1 MSSLIRRTF
10 FILFI
15 LGAFA
20 LSDSHA
26 FAATRQ
32 SIHVSNNWAG
42 YAAADGAYTNV
53 SGSWVV
59 PESTRTSKAISAD
72 AAWVGI
78 GGISTDD
85 LIQAGTQTIIRNG
98 RTEYMAWYEL
108 LPDGQTIVPLAITPG
123 DEVSASITEVT
134 PGFWHIILTNLT
146 TSQSYQTTVAYDSSH
161 SSAEW
166 IVERPLAVTNDA
178 TGYLPLSNFGDVTFT
193 DAMATA
199 DGRSDSIDDTS
210 AGPLIMAGSS
220 SRILAA
226 PQRLRDGSF
235 TVSYLTSPQS
245 TRYLRSLRRTYIIQH
260 DTTTSSRTQSY
271 QEINTNYVIRVVF
284 DESR

>member
-1 MSSLIRRTF
+1 MHPFLRRTAL
-10 FILFI
+10 ILFI

-42 YAAADGAYTNV
+42 YAATDDTYTSV
-53 SGSWVV
+53 SGTWVV
-59 PESTRTSKAISAD
+59 PESVRTSKAISAD

-78 GGISTDD
+78 GGISEND
-85 LIQAGTQTIIRNG
+85 LIQAGTQAIIRNG

-108 LPDGQTIVPLAITPG
+108 LPDTQTIVPLPIRAG
-123 DEVSASITEVT
+123 DTVSVSIFEVT
-134 PGFWHIILTNLT
+134 PGYWQIMLTNLT
-146 TSQSYQTTVAYDSSH
+146 TSQSYQTTVAYDSSR

-193 DAMATA
+193 DATATA
-199 DGRSDSIDDTS
+199 DGRTVSITD
-210 AGPLIMAGSS
+210 ANAEPLIMAGSS

-226 PQRLRDGSF
+226 PQSSRNGSF
-235 TVSYLTSPQS
+235 TVSYLTSSQS
-245 TRYLRSLRRTYIIQH
+245 SRYLRSLRRTYTIQR
-260 DTTTSSRTQSY
+260 DTPTSSRTQSY
-271 QEINTNYVIRVVF
+271 QEIDTSYVIRVVF
-284 DESR
+284 SESR